1 MKQWF
6 VAAIVTGIVMLPAV
20 AKKKKEE
27 SKPLPVPAP
36 NETDRRYDIEE
47 FVGNEAL

>member
-20 AKKKKEE
+20 TKKKKEDP
-27 SKPLPVPAP
+27 KPISMPS
-36 NETDRRYDIEE
+36 ETDKRYDIEE
-47 FVGNEAL
+47 FVSSEAL

>member
-6 VAAIVTGIVMLPAV
+6 IAAIVTGIVMLPAV
-20 AKKKKEE
+20 SKKKKEE
-27 SKPLPVPAP
+27 IKPLTLPT
-36 NETDRRYDIEE
+36 ETDKRYDIEE

>member
-1 MKQWF
+1 MKQWL

-20 AKKKKEE
+20 SKKKKEDL
-27 SKPLPVPAP
+27 KPLPVPT
-36 NETDRRYDIEE
+36 ETDKRYDIEE